1 MKGTRRTKKMMGAIS
16 ALVAVALIAGSF
28 AYWNQTHAV
37 ENPFNTGEKYG
48 SSVIESFKPGD
59 GEDWQPGVKI
69 NKGVHVVNTGDQ
81 DLIVRVK
88 LDEKW
93 VRTGATNPYKEV
105 KAETDLNKV
114 YNVNQVSAD
123 DGLVAADDSVV
134 LKHLAGSSK
143 WINGGDGWW
152 YYTVNLAEGETTDKW
167 LESVELIDDLD
178 LGAQE
183 VKKYVTTDVTISSST
198 VWVEYTGD
206 MPKMVGAVP
215 VRHNKTDVVYKKDGG
230 GNDLIGYVD
239 SDYTLTITTETVQ
252 ATKEA
257 VLATFG
263 KTESELTTL
272 TGLGLSWVYREY

>member
-16 ALVAVALIAGSF
+16 ALVAIAILAGSY

-37 ENPFNTGEKYG
+37 ENPFNTGKKYG
-48 SSVIESFKPGD
+48 STVIENFKPED
-59 GEDWQPGVKI
+59 GKDWQPGVEVE
-69 NKGVHVVNTGDQ
+69 KGVQVANTGDQ

-93 VRTGATNPYKEV
+93 VRVNETNAYK
-105 KAETDLNKV
+105 ALSSETDGDKI
-114 YNVNQVSAD
+114 YNANQVSAD

-134 LKHLAGSSK
+134 VKHLSNSSK

-167 LESVELIDDLD
+167 LESVELIDNLD

-183 VKKYVTTDVTISSST
+183 VKKYVTKDATISATT

-206 MPKMVGAVP
+206 MPTMIGSDP
-215 VRHNKTDVVYKKDGG
+215 VLHNKTDVVYKTDGG

-239 SDYTLTITTETVQ
+239 SDYTLTVTTQTVQ

-263 KTESELTTL
+263 KSESELS
-272 TGLGLSWVYREY
+272 GLAVAWVYKEY